1 MMLFRSAPSP
11 GIPFSL
17 PFGSWQGE
25 GAKVQRGECTR
36 FVPVPQLFFFPQ
48 RRRESCAHPRFLKR
62 NPGHLPL
69 VR

>member
-25 GAKVQRGECTR
+25 GAKVREENVHVLFLFRNCSFSRRGAAKAAR
-36 FVPVPQLFFFPQ
+36 ILD
-48 RRRESCAHPRFLKR
+48 S
-62 NPGHLPL
+62 
-69 VR
+69 

>member
-36 FVPVPQLFFFPQ
+36 FVPVPQLFFS
-48 RRRESCAHPRFLKR
+48 RRGAAKAARILDS
-62 NPGHLPL
+62 
-69 VR
+69 

>member
-17 PFGSWQGE
+17 PFGLWQGE

-36 FVPVPQLFFFPQ
+36 FVPVPQLFFFGGDAAKAA
-48 RRRESCAHPRFLKR
+48 RVLDS
-62 NPGHLPL
+62 
-69 VR
+69 